1 MTNQKA
7 MQLIQAA
14 QAGDEAAFQ
23 DIFEA
28 FRGLVWTLYRD
39 HSLQTQQYD
48 WEQES
53 RLVLYQTLRKLK
65 ATHWG
70 ALTRYYNQA
79 LRHRIVQLW
88 RESYRYESVEGVS
101 LNEAC
106 VTTYVQSAQIAPP
119 SAAVA
124 TIVDLMSNLG
134 VKEREFVLLLAMGY
148 DINECAV
155 QLERSRSWCYA
166 TRQNLKKIYQ
176 AEAKGS

>member
-79 LRHRIVQLW
+79 FGTELSNCGGSPIGTSRW
-88 RESYRYESVEGVS
+88 RAFR
-101 LNEAC
+101 
-106 VTTYVQSAQIAPP
+106 
-119 SAAVA
+119 
-124 TIVDLMSNLG
+124 
-134 VKEREFVLLLAMGY
+134 
-148 DINECAV
+148 
-155 QLERSRSWCYA
+155 
-166 TRQNLKKIYQ
+166 
-176 AEAKGS
+176 